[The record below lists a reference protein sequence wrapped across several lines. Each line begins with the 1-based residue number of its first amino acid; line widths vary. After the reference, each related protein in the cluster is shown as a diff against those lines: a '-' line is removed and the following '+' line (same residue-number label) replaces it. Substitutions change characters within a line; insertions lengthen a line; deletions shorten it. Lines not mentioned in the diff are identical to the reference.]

1 MHRIAPQA
9 FKGQT
14 YNIVDLSKPRRKR
27 GREALCW
34 VQLERQAW
42 GLRLR
47 LPWSLLRG
55 DQVAISM
62 FFLIVYVSLKDNPV

>member
-1 MHRIAPQA
+1 MHRISSQA

-14 YNIVDLSKPRRKR
+14 YKILDLSKPGRKR
-27 GREALCW
+27 GWEALCW
-34 VQLERQAW
+34 VQFDRQAC